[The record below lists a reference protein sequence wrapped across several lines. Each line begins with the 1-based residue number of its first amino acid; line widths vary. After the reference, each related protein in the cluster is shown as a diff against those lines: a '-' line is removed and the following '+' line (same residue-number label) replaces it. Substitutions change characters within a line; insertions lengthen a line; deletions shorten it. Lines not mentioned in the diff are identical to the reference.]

1 MTRAGAGGS
10 LRGPVWRSW
19 YRKAAMAVLLLL
31 GGGTGGLLDGGVP
44 GVSRLSAQTASQS
57 SATGAVRID
66 SGRFTVV
73 AGAHDERLG
82 RSLLARALANDT
94 FPGLPRPRSRVLI
107 AIAPDAD
114 RFREWV
120 GPHAPEW
127 GAAIAIPDEQRIVM
141 QGSRAASD
149 AGDPFVVLR
158 HELAHLALHEVMGTL
173 PPRWFDEG
181 YASLS
186 AGEWDRE
193 TAFETSWGLV
203 FRAMPSR
210 DSLEAGFY
218 RGASRATWSYAMAHR
233 VVAEL
238 AALDPSNGLR
248 NFFSEWKA
256 SGSFEIGLRRAF
268 GMTGLQFDRHWHRRT
283 RERYGA
289 LAFVANVSL
298 VAGMFG
304 LLLGPLF
311 VMRRRRDRRRLEAM
325 RVADAAQER
334 ALRESALEA
343 LLAGGEAEEPVE
355 TAGTDPRGGGRGDLA
370 GPPPL

>member
-1 MTRAGAGGS
+1 
-10 LRGPVWRSW
+10 
-19 YRKAAMAVLLLL
+19 MASGLVLLLS
-31 GGGTGGLLDGGVP
+31 GDAGGLLP
-44 GVSRLSAQTASQS
+44 RRLRVSVSELTAQTVTPSRI
-57 SATGAVRID
+57 TGAVRLD

-73 AGAHDERLG
+73 AGARDERLG
-82 RSLLARALANDT
+82 RSLLASALANDT
-94 FPGLPRPRSRVLI
+94 FPGLPRPRARVLI
-107 AIAPDAD
+107 AIAPDAN
-114 RFREWV
+114 RFREWI

-141 QGSRAASD
+141 QGSRAGSD
-149 AGDPFVVLR
+149 AGDPVVVLR
-158 HELAHLALHEVMGTL
+158 HELAHLALHEVMGAL

-218 RGASRATWSYAMAHR
+218 LGASRATWSYAMAHR

-238 AALDPSNGLR
+238 AALDQTNGLR
-248 NFFSEWKA
+248 NFFAEWKT

-325 RVADAAQER
+325 RAADAAQEQ

-343 LLAGGEAEEPVE
+343 LLAAGASEEPVE
-355 TAGTDPRGGGRGDLA
+355 TAAAEPRGVGRGDLS